1 MARTTTG
8 QAVDAI
14 LRGKTVLVAD
24 DTAVTRMVIADT
36 LGSSGV
42 RILEADCG
50 ERAIQLAGENSVDA
64 FLLDIRMP
72 DMNGIELCRR
82 IRGIDRYE
90 GAPVMFITAMDQR
103 DVLQWAID
111 AGCDD
116 FMQKPIDAMVLRKR
130 LGNLM
135 QKAVYVTQIEL
146 ISLSLQRYVSPRTEE
161 MARVYATTRV
171 LPGPRQQE
179 VCVLFSDARGFTQ
192 MSRQLDPELLF
203 RMLSEH
209 LAAQVDLVYSHAG
222 YIDKF
227 AGDGIMAVFDGEKM
241 ALRACRCALEIMDM
255 SRDNAA
261 RTGSSINRLGIG
273 IHMGLAIVGNL
284 GSQNHLDYTLIGDT
298 VNLATR
304 LCGIANESIVASQ
317 TVFDAVAGARG
328 LRLDGK
334 KSVAIR
340 GYGEPVTVYELTR
353 QAGSAA

>member
-1 MARTTTG
+1 MARITG
-8 QAVDAI
+8 GRAADEI
-14 LRGKTVLVAD
+14 LKGKTVLVAD

-50 ERAIQLAGENSVDA
+50 ARAVQLAGDSMVDA
-64 FLLDIRMP
+64 FLFDIRMP
-72 DMNGIELCRR
+72 DMNGIELCRA
-82 IRGIDRYE
+82 IRAIDRYE
-90 GAPVMFITAMDQR
+90 GTPIMFVTAMDQR

-130 LGNLM
+130 LGNLLH
-135 QKAVYVTQIEL
+135 KAIYLRQVEL
-146 ISLSLQRYVSPRTEE
+146 MSLSLQRYVSPRTEE
-161 MARVYATTRV
+161 MARIFAATGV
-171 LPGPRQQE
+171 LPVPRQQE

-192 MSRQLDPELLF
+192 MSREVDPELLF
-203 RMLSEH
+203 RLLSEH
-209 LAAQVDLVYSHAG
+209 LAAQVDLVYNHAG

-227 AGDGIMAVFDGEKM
+227 AGDGIMAVFDGDNM
-241 ALRACRCALEIMDM
+241 AARCCRCALEIMDM
-255 SRDNAA
+255 TRDNAA
-261 RTGSSINRLGIG
+261 RSGSRINRLGIG
-273 IHMGLAIVGNL
+273 VHRGSAIAGNL

-317 TVFDAVAGARG
+317 AVFDAAAGARD
-328 LRLDGK
+328 LRFDGK

-340 GYGEPVTVYELTR
+340 GYRDPVTVYELAKR
-353 QAGSAA
+353 ASPSG

>member
-1 MARTTTG
+1 MGRTTTG
-8 QAVDAI
+8 RAVDEI
-14 LRGKTVLVAD
+14 LTGKTVLVAD

-36 LGSSGV
+36 LGSIGA

-50 ERAIQLAGENSVDA
+50 ERAIQLAGENVVDA

-82 IRGIDRYE
+82 IRGVDRYE
-90 GAPVMFITAMDQR
+90 SAPIMFITAMDQR
-103 DVLQWAID
+103 DVLQWALD

-135 QKAVYVTQIEL
+135 QRAVYVTQIEL
-146 ISLSLQRYVSPRTEE
+146 MSMSLQRYVSPRTEE
-161 MARVYATTRV
+161 MARIYATTRV
-171 LPGPRQQE
+171 LPGPKQRE

-192 MSRQLDPELLF
+192 MSQQMDPELLF

-227 AGDGIMAVFDGEKM
+227 AGDGIMAVFDGDKM

-255 SRDNAA
+255 SGNNAA

-273 IHMGLAIVGNL
+273 IHMGPAIIGNL
-284 GSQNHLDYTLIGDT
+284 GSRNHLDYTLIGDT

-317 TVFDAVAGARG
+317 TVFDAVGGARG
-328 LRLDGK
+328 LKLGGK
-334 KSVAIR
+334 KTVAIR
-340 GYGEPVTVYELTR
+340 GYRNPVTVYELTT
-353 QAGSAA
+353 QAGSTE